1 VSSLALADESVVK
14 WAKERVQSGLV
25 APLAQHE
32 SSRFSRG
39 RPPPRERRV
48 RVTDAAPVVD
58 PSGRAFVRF
67 TVDVRFGS
75 GEWHEGDIAG
85 CAYTKTGALYVR
97 RGDEWRPAEFLL
109 GKNLDPVTG
118 VCEAAPPAR
127 S

>member
-1 VSSLALADESVVK
+1 VK
-14 WAKERVQSGLV
+14 WAKERVESGLV
-25 APLAQHE
+25 TPLAQHE

-58 PSGRAFVRF
+58 ASGRSFLRF
-67 TVDVRFGS
+67 AVDVRFGG
-75 GEWHEGDIAG
+75 GEWREADIAG
-85 CAYTKTGALYVR
+85 CAYTKTGALYVK
-97 RGDEWRPAEFLL
+97 RGNEWRPADFLL
-109 GKNLDPVTG
+109 GKNLDAVTG